1 VGWQSSTESLSQIW
15 LQVRE
20 DIQRKK
26 GFLLCVGDILEPGT
40 CYLNMAISVF
50 FSSKYGHFVST
61 RPKTGWTL
69 KPTKPLNWKQTVS
82 NLMKGRITSEEV
94 KNLI

>member
-1 VGWQSSTESLSQIW
+1 M
-15 LQVRE
+15 
-20 DIQRKK
+20 
-26 GFLLCVGDILEPGT
+26 LEPGT
-40 CYLNMAISVF
+40 CYLYMAISVI

-61 RPKTGWTL
+61 RPKTGRTL
-69 KPTKPLNWKQTVS
+69 KPTKPLNWKQTGS

>member
-1 VGWQSSTESLSQIW
+1 
-15 LQVRE
+15 
-20 DIQRKK
+20 
-26 GFLLCVGDILEPGT
+26 
-40 CYLNMAISVF
+40 MAISVI

-69 KPTKPLNWKQTVS
+69 NWEQTGS